1 MRVNKLRRVVLGLF
15 VLLALPITA
24 GAVTE
29 TADVTVNA
37 TVNLYITMTT
47 SGSVAVNVTPAAG
60 GAQTTQS
67 DTVTISTNSTTGY
80 TLTLSDTDANT
91 SLINGNASVNA
102 SSGTQVSPIV
112 LINNSW
118 GYRVDGLGGFGAG
131 PGSATSNQSS
141 NPLTFAGVP
150 ASGSPN
156 TLRTTASAAVNQVTT
171 VWYSAKIDTSKPNGP
186 YSDSVTYTATT
197 N

>member
-1 MRVNKLRRVVLGLF
+1 MRVNKIRHTTLGLLLLL
-15 VLLALPITA
+15 VLPVTA

-37 TVNLYITMTT
+37 TVDLYITMTT
-47 SGSVAVNVTPAAG
+47 SGAVAVNVTPASG
-60 GAQTTQS
+60 GAQTTAS
-67 DTVTISTNSTTGY
+67 DTVTVSTNSTSGY
-80 TLTLSDTDANT
+80 TLTLEDGNANT
-91 SLINGNASVNA
+91 QLVNGNAVVNA

-131 PGSATSNQSS
+131 PSSASNNQSS
-141 NPLTFAGVP
+141 NSLTFAGVP

-156 TLRTTASAAVNQVTT
+156 TLRNNGSAVVNQVTA